1 MSVHQRRG
9 GAPVPA
15 RHRGR
20 VLAFKEYDMKPF
32 FALYVKELKANK
44 MLFLFLLLLIA
55 GLNAYGL
62 IRIEDGL
69 DFGEAFKQV
78 FILTT
83 VAIFLVLLSLPFLL
97 AHAFNSEWKS
107 ETHYQMFALPV
118 SQYTVILAKVAVVAS
133 IGFVGGGIVIGSL
146 YLLMLTDLPGQILS
160 FDGMEVT
167 LFWAFVFMC
176 GLGLVTY
183 MVFILGLVTGM
194 EGIKFSVKR
203 YRGLA
208 AVAFFALAVFLY
220 IRFFQ
225 QGKMALDF
233 LGQIEI
239 LPTPSA
245 QIALAPFVYTILMGV
260 IFMIIGLVMYEKRA
274 EI

>member
-1 MSVHQRRG
+1 
-9 GAPVPA
+9 
-15 RHRGR
+15 
-20 VLAFKEYDMKPF
+20 MKQF
-32 FALYVKELKANK
+32 FALYVKELKANRT
-44 MLFLFLLLLIA
+44 LFLFLLLLIA

-69 DFGEAFKQV
+69 DVEESFKQI
-78 FILTT
+78 FIWTT
-83 VAIFLVLLSLPFLL
+83 IAIFLAILSLPFLL

-118 SQYTVILAKVAVVAS
+118 SQYKVILAKVAVVAS

-146 YLLMLTDLPGQILS
+146 YLLMLANLPGQILS

-167 LFWAFVFMC
+167 LFWDFVFMC

-194 EGIKFSVKR
+194 EGVKFSVKR
-203 YRGLA
+203 YRGLV
-208 AVAFFALAVFLY
+208 AVAFFAVAVFLFF
-220 IRFFQ
+220 RFFQ
-225 QGKMALDF
+225 QMTIALDF

-245 QIALAPFVYTILMGV
+245 QIALAPFVYTILVGV
-260 IFMIIGLVMYEKRA
+260 IFMIIGLVVYEKRA

>member
-1 MSVHQRRG
+1 
-9 GAPVPA
+9 
-15 RHRGR
+15 
-20 VLAFKEYDMKPF
+20 MKQF
-32 FALYVKELKANK
+32 FALYVKELKANRT
-44 MLFLFLLLLIA
+44 LFLFLLLLIA

-69 DFGEAFKQV
+69 DVEESFKQI
-78 FILTT
+78 FIWTT
-83 VAIFLVLLSLPFLL
+83 IAIFLAILSLPFLL

-107 ETHYQMFALPV
+107 DTHYQMFALPV
-118 SQYTVILAKVAVVAS
+118 SQYKVILAKVAVVAS

-146 YLLMLTDLPGQILS
+146 YLLMLANLPGQILS

-167 LFWAFVFMC
+167 LFWDFVFMC

-194 EGIKFSVKR
+194 EGVKFSVKR
-203 YRGLA
+203 YRGLV
-208 AVAFFALAVFLY
+208 AVAFFAVAVFLFF
-220 IRFFQ
+220 RFFQ
-225 QGKMALDF
+225 QMTIALDF

>member
-1 MSVHQRRG
+1 
-9 GAPVPA
+9 
-15 RHRGR
+15 
-20 VLAFKEYDMKPF
+20 MKQF
-32 FALYVKELKANK
+32 FALYVKEIKANRT
-44 MLFLFLLLLIA
+44 LFLFLLLLIA

-69 DFGEAFKQV
+69 DVEESFKQI
-78 FILTT
+78 FIWTT
-83 VAIFLVLLSLPFLL
+83 IAIFLAILSLPFLL

-107 ETHYQMFALPV
+107 DTHYQMFALPV
-118 SQYTVILAKVAVVAS
+118 SQYKVILAKVAVVAS

-146 YLLMLTDLPGQILS
+146 YLLMLANLPGQILS

-167 LFWAFVFMC
+167 LFWDFVFMC

-194 EGIKFSVKR
+194 EGVKFSVKR
-203 YRGLA
+203 YRGLV
-208 AVAFFALAVFLY
+208 AVAFFAVAVFLFF
-220 IRFFQ
+220 RFFQ
-225 QGKMALDF
+225 QMTIALDF

-245 QIALAPFVYTILMGV
+245 QIALAPFVYTILMGI